1 MSDEPDQKFISEPER
16 VPPGFPGPTPRR
28 PRAGERGG
36 AGPGQRG
43 GGGEAP
49 AAREVPGFRADFCV
63 PGRLRHRPRARA
75 GRRGRGRGAAGSPG
89 VLTESAGPDFPAAV
103 AAVSLRHPS
112 PPGSPRAAGEP
123 RPPFPLRLPPPR
135 PAAPGGA
142 PGSARGRSLAPRRD
156 GPHALLHPR
165 PLLEA
170 RLSWPGLGAIRIPA
184 VPAAPSRLTV
194 P

>member
-1 MSDEPDQKFISEPER
+1 MSDEPDQKFISEPAPRER
-16 VPPGFPGPTPRR
+16 VPPGLPGPPPRR

-89 VLTESAGPDFPAAV
+89 VLTESTGPDFPAAV
-103 AAVSLRHPS
+103 AAENKTPS
-112 PPGSPRAAGEP
+112 AVISANPYSMPSSFPSTTNRTKQQLPNTIRACNRLNLAMPKQDVRKVLFVLSP
-123 RPPFPLRLPPPR
+123 
-135 PAAPGGA
+135 
-142 PGSARGRSLAPRRD
+142 
-156 GPHALLHPR
+156 
-165 PLLEA
+165 
-170 RLSWPGLGAIRIPA
+170 
-184 VPAAPSRLTV
+184 
-194 P
+194 